1 MGFNAK
7 VVAMRRKAWY
17 FIVGRTLFGALDDSA
32 IDGGLALNLK
42 DMEYPTSDFQEEYIN
57 GDASDWVDGDDDE
70 WEDQYVRQDPRMS
83 SRAGS
88 WRQSAR
94 QRRPAK
100 GPRRRAYQIPYPKAP
115 VVVAEDVVDG
125 LLHGAVYSFHYTIS
139 ILSPAI
145 RLLRYPLSAV
155 LCVWLLG
162 FIISHAAHTL
172 RFAIAPLCIVPG
184 ISRSSICRWDPQASQ
199 PTVQWADYPRLS
211 ETQSKMFDQL
221 LDDSVGT
228 TALSLEIKKTEI
240 ATKDLVTLVRL
251 SDLKAKDS
259 LERTLTEFIDDAKK
273 TGRGL
278 YKLASK
284 VGGAMDRC
292 VSIKKL
298 FSICF

>member
-1 MGFNAK
+1 
-7 VVAMRRKAWY
+7 
-17 FIVGRTLFGALDDSA
+17 
-32 IDGGLALNLK
+32 
-42 DMEYPTSDFQEEYIN
+42 
-57 GDASDWVDGDDDE
+57 
-70 WEDQYVRQDPRMS
+70 
-83 SRAGS
+83 
-88 WRQSAR
+88 
-94 QRRPAK
+94 
-100 GPRRRAYQIPYPKAP
+100 
-115 VVVAEDVVDG
+115 VVVADVVADG